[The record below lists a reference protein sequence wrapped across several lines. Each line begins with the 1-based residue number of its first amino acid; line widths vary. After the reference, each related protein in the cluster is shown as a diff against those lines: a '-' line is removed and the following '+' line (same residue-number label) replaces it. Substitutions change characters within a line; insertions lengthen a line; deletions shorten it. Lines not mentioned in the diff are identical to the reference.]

1 MIPTLHQDSAYRR
14 SSLPI
19 QELIDQTSNFVKQ
32 TGLLRAKTFKID
44 VNIITVYIRLAD
56 LFNEK
61 IFYI

>member
-19 QELIDQTSNFVKQ
+19 QELIDRTSNFVRQ
-32 TGLLRAKTFKID
+32 TALLRAKTFKID
-44 VNIITVYIRLAD
+44 VNIITLYIRLAD

-61 IFYI
+61 IIYT